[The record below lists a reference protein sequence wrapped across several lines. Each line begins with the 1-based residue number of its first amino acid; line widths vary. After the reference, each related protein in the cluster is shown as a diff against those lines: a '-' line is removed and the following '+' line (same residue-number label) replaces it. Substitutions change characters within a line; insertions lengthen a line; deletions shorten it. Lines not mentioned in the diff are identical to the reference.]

1 MLRRFNDDLRIHRP
15 HSNKRLTKFDR
26 MTDEELK
33 TVIDEI
39 KNVPALPSGKK
50 SFQLSIIKPFIIFI
64 TYYSEVLFHTLGN
77 LNHTSLL
84 FLLELYVAR
93 GDGLTEI
100 SGKEQDNIRRRM
112 YEKQEILQRLPR
124 PIR

>member
-1 MLRRFNDDLRIHRP
+1 MLRRFNDDPRIHRP

-50 SFQLSIIKPFIIFI
+50 NKLSEDFIITVI
-64 TYYSEVLFHTLGN
+64 YTV
-77 LNHTSLL
+77 
-84 FLLELYVAR
+84 
-93 GDGLTEI
+93 
-100 SGKEQDNIRRRM
+100 
-112 YEKQEILQRLPR
+112 
-124 PIR
+124 

>member
-50 SFQLSIIKPFIIFI
+50 KLSIVN
-64 TYYSEVLFHTLGN
+64 YQTLYN
-77 LNHTSLL
+77 FYNLL
-84 FLLELYVAR
+84 F
-93 GDGLTEI
+93 
-100 SGKEQDNIRRRM
+100 
-112 YEKQEILQRLPR
+112 
-124 PIR
+124 